1 MFCSP
6 MEDLFLMDF
15 FQLELIRLSRGRI
28 SPLSTVLAYIPESLQ
43 LQKFND
49 YTYLHISVRIWL
61 CNIKVFNDYTFI
73 ITMIRSIH

>member
-1 MFCSP
+1 

-15 FQLELIRLSRGRI
+15 FQLQVISLRQGRI

-49 YTYLHISVRIWL
+49 YTYHHISFAIWL
-61 CNIKVFNDYTFI
+61 CNIKVFYDYTFI
-73 ITMIRSIH
+73 INMIRSIH